1 MLLKGVGWTTSRSI
15 LGTRRLAVR
24 SREANHQ
31 LRHQLFQG
39 RKLRQLFQLGQPQP
53 RGRAPQLRHQLPQA
67 SSSSPSFD
75 RADLLSPSATSETA
89 SRMAA
94 SRSPTPA
101 RSAAKGSVL
110 VEYRAAALGTVEP
123 SNSATPAAPAGAIP
137 ERILRYLSRSDIPIT
152 FTRPEGFY
160 SKGRSGWSN
169 RRALLDGSIQMF
181 S

>member
-1 MLLKGVGWTTSRSI
+1 MLQKGVGWTTSSSI

-24 SREANHQ
+24 SRA
-31 LRHQLFQG
+31 
-39 RKLRQLFQLGQPQP
+39 GQSPITPPIIP
-53 RGRAPQLRHQLPQA
+53 RAEIAPIVPVGPTPTPGTRAPVAPPIAPGELELA
-67 SSSSPSFD
+67 VF
-75 RADLLSPSATSETA
+75 LSPSATSETA

-110 VEYRAAALGTVEP
+110 VKYRAAALGTVEP
-123 SNSATPAAPAGAIP
+123 SNSATPAAPAGAIA
-137 ERILRYLSRSDIPIT
+137 ERILRYLSHSDIPIT